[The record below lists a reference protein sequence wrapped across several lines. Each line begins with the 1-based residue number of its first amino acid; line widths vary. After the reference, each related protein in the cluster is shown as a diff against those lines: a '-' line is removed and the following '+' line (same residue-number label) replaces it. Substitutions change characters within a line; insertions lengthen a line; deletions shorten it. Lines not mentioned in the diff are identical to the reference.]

1 VVKKKVLAFYPNY
14 MSFPFDI
21 PGYLDVYRHLLE
33 ENTPEA
39 EFFVCE
45 NREEVEKYA
54 PEVEIAFVPHDFPQ
68 DLFKRMPK
76 LEWIQVMAAGIE
88 LYIENANQ
96 FRNIPVCRIVG
107 AHGKYMVEY
116 VFAYLLHLSQD
127 ITRVL
132 RAQTERQWDP
142 FLPEFIH
149 QKTLG
154 IMGLGAVGTLVAER
168 ANGMGMRVV
177 SWDTVQRDTPFVH
190 HQYKAYQMKEFL
202 GEADYVLLALPETSQ
217 TTNLIN
223 RDAFKS
229 MKQSAY
235 LINICRGSVV
245 EERDLVEA
253 LKGNELAGAILDV
266 VKEEPLQP
274 DSKLWDCPNLI
285 ISPHISGP
293 SIREDMIVFFKENFR
308 RYLQQE
314 PLVGLVDF
322 ERGY

>member
-1 VVKKKVLAFYPNY
+1 MVKKKVLAFYPNY
-14 MSFPFDI
+14 MSFQSDI
-21 PGYLDVYRHLLE
+21 PGYLDVYRDLLE

-76 LEWIQVMAAGIE
+76 LEWIQVMAAGVE
-88 LYIENANQ
+88 HYIENAEQ

-168 ANGMGMRVV
+168 ANGMGMRVI

-190 HQYKAYQMKEFL
+190 HQYKTYQMEEFL
-202 GEADYVLLALPETSQ
+202 RESDYVLLALPATSR

-223 RDAFKS
+223 RDVFKA
-229 MKQSAY
+229 MKRSAY

-245 EERDLVEA
+245 EEGDLVEA
-253 LKGNELAGAILDV
+253 LKGNEIAGAILDV
-266 VKEEPLQP
+266 VDEEPLP
-274 DSKLWDCPNLI
+274 PESKLWNCPNLI

-293 SIREDMIVFFKENFR
+293 SVREDMAEFFKENFR
-308 RYLQQE
+308 RYLRKE

-322 ERGY
+322 ERGF